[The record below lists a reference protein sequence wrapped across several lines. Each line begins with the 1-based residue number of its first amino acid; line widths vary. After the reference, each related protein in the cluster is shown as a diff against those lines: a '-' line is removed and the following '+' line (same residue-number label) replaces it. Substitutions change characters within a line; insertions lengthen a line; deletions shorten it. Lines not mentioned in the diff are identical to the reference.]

1 MSVFILASL
10 ITAFVAGAAALF
22 APCCISVLL
31 PSYLGSIF
39 RERYK
44 VAAMTFIFFLG
55 ILTVFLPIG
64 LGFSALAQFFKQYHN
79 IIFIAGGV
87 FLAVLGI
94 LILTKNG
101 FSLPFSVH
109 PQLKKHNAGS
119 IYTLGIFSGIATTC
133 CAPVLAGVLAL
144 AVLPGSIVWA
154 IVYTVMYVFGMV
166 APLFLIA
173 LLADKTKI
181 TKKIMNARK
190 TITYPLLGGK
200 ITITFAELVSGLV
213 FFIMGL
219 IIIYYA
225 FMGNL
230 SVHSDYQITINIY
243 FDKLLKAVT
252 AILAPI
258 VNYVWVGLGALA
270 VYMIFKI
277 IKNSSGK
284 ITSDYS
290 EKEIQPDKS
299 KKQNE

>member
-10 ITAFVAGAAALF
+10 ITSFVAGVAALF

-39 RERYK
+39 REKYK
-44 VAAMTFIFFLG
+44 VVAMTVIFFLG

-109 PQLKKHNAGS
+109 PQLKKHNTGS
-119 IYTLGIFSGIATTC
+119 LYTLGIFSGIATTC

-144 AVLPGSIVWA
+144 AVLPGSIIWA
-154 IVYTVMYVFGMV
+154 IVYTIMYVLGMV
-166 APLFLIA
+166 APLFIIA

-181 TKKIMNARK
+181 TKKMMTMRK
-190 TITYPLLGGK
+190 TITYPLFGEK

-219 IIIYYA
+219 TITYYA
-225 FMGNL
+225 FRGNL

-243 FDKLLKAVT
+243 FDKLLKTVT

-258 VNYVWVGLGALA
+258 VNYVWIGLSALA
-270 VYMIFKI
+270 MYMIIKI
-277 IKNSSGK
+277 IKSLYGK
-284 ITSDYS
+284 IVSHPL
-290 EKEIQPDKS
+290 EEIQRNKQ
-299 KKQNE
+299 KKTK

>member
-10 ITAFVAGAAALF
+10 ITSFVAGAAALF

-39 RERYK
+39 REKYK
-44 VAAMTFIFFLG
+44 VVVMTFIFFLG

-64 LGFSALAQFFKQYHN
+64 LGFSALARFFKQYHN
-79 IIFIAGGV
+79 IVFIAGGA
-87 FLAVLGI
+87 FLTVLGI

-144 AVLPGSIVWA
+144 AVLPGSTVWA
-154 IVYTVMYVFGMV
+154 IVYTVMYVLGMV
-166 APLFLIA
+166 APLFIIA

-190 TITYPLLGGK
+190 TIAYTLFGER
-200 ITITFAELVSGLV
+200 IIITFAELISGLV

-225 FMGNL
+225 FMGDL
-230 SVHSDYQITINIY
+230 SVHSDYQITINVY
-243 FDKLLKAVT
+243 FDKLLKAVIAFLT
-252 AILAPI
+252 PI
-258 VNYVWVGLGALA
+258 VNYVWIGLGAFIA
-270 VYMIFKI
+270 YMIVKI
-277 IKNSSGK
+277 IKSLSGK
-284 ITSDYS
+284 IASHSS
-290 EKEIQPDKS
+290 EKEIQRDKS
-299 KKQNE
+299 EKQDE